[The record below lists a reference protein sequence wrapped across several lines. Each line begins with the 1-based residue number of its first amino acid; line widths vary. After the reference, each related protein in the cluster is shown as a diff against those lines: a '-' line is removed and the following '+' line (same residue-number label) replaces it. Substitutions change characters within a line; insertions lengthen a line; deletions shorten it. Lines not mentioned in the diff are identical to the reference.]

1 MNSVRKLATI
11 LSRRKWIVIV
21 TALVAAI
28 VVAVGATQIT
38 ETYAAEALLRLLP
51 YGATGSESVRARYAE
66 RLASSYAALAE
77 SDLVTDQ
84 VEQLLRLKEMPDL
97 TLETVPDT
105 DLLRLTVTADD
116 PLVARD
122 VANMVATLL
131 VRQEE
136 EAYAP
141 VAIIARRK
149 LEVELETLEEELQSL
164 ENEYWNLVARVSAEP
179 DQISELSRAMAEKQR
194 LYDEMVETY
203 GAASVSE
210 SLHSNM
216 LSVVQPATLPT
227 APTTETTLPLRIVV
241 AFLAGL
247 IGGTGLAVALDVTDH
262 RLFSTKQAETTTDLT
277 VMGQIPEFDWGEYGA
292 LSPDQDVAADAFRR
306 VRTRLFSL
314 MQSRQ
319 SKTFLFTSAQPDEGK
334 STVVANLAY
343 ALAEAGRRVLVI
355 DADMR
360 RPTLHKLFVVPNHAG
375 LSSVLLGIHD
385 PDYVVQASETD
396 DLFVLPSGPL
406 PDHPAEL
413 LSRSERVLDML
424 ATLEASYDVIL
435 IDSPPTLAVAD
446 AAILAPLVD
455 GVIMVLRLSH
465 SEEAAVTS
473 VRDLLRN
480 VNATLSGVI
489 VNLADKDA
497 SFERYHYVR
506 KY

>member
-1 MNSVRKLATI
+1 MNSVRKLGTI
-11 LSRRKWIVIV
+11 LSRRKWIVVI
-21 TALVAAI
+21 TAVVAAI

-38 ETYAAEALLRLLP
+38 QSYAAEALLRLLP
-51 YGATGSESVRARYAE
+51 YGATGSESVRANYAE
-66 RLASSYAALAE
+66 RLARSYAVLAR

-97 TLETVPDT
+97 TLETIPNT
-105 DLLRLTVTADD
+105 DLLQLTVIADD
-116 PLVARD
+116 PIVARD
-122 VANMVATLL
+122 VANTVATLL

-149 LEVELETLEEELQSL
+149 LEAELETLEVELQSL
-164 ENEYWNLVARVSAEP
+164 ENEYWSLVAQVSAEP
-179 DQISELSRAMAEKQR
+179 DEISELNRTLAEKQR
-194 LYDEMVETY
+194 LYDEIVETY

-227 APTTETTLPLRIVV
+227 APTAPTKLPVRIVV
-241 AFLAGL
+241 AFFAGL
-247 IGGTGLAVALDVTDH
+247 IGGTALAVALDVADH
-262 RLFSTKQAETTTDLT
+262 RLFSTKQAETVTDLT
-277 VMGQIPEFDWGEYGA
+277 VMGQIPEFDWGERGA
-292 LSPDQDVAADAFRR
+292 LGADHDVAADAFRR

-314 MQSRQ
+314 MESRT

-343 ALAEAGRRVLVI
+343 ALAEAGRHVLVI

-360 RPTLHKLFVVPNHAG
+360 RPTLHKLFAVPNNAG

-385 PDYVVQASETD
+385 PHYVVQASETEN
-396 DLFVLPSGPL
+396 LFVLPSGPI

-413 LSRSERVLDML
+413 LSRTERVIDML
-424 ATLEASYDVIL
+424 QTLEDRYDVIL
-435 IDSPPTLAVAD
+435 LDSPPTLAVTD

-465 SEEAAVTS
+465 SEETAVTS
-473 VRDLLRN
+473 VRDMLQN
-480 VNATLSGVI
+480 VAATLTGVI

-497 SFERYHYVR
+497 SFERYRYVR